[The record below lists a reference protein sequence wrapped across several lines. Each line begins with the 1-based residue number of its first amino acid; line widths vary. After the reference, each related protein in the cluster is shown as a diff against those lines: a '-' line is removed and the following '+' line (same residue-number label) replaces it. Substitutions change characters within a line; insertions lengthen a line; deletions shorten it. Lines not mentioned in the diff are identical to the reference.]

1 MVGTVAV
8 FEAKVRSEDQGVN
21 DETDGVIEPWIVAK
35 SMMAAFVA
43 NDPQAHKISTL
54 EKPINRPCYIC

>member
-21 DETDGVIEPWIVAK
+21 DEPDGVIEPWIVAK
-35 SMMAAFVA
+35 SMMAAFVTD
-43 NDPQAHKISTL
+43 DPQTHKISTL